1 MAASRWISCT
11 SAADTTAPASRE
23 ARPALEVL
31 LESAAGAPLAFAKA
45 HAEMPPPAIEAP
57 GGGPRPVVL
66 ESWRRSELANVDPDT
81 AEADVAY
88 AESDV
93 RDIRDAHPL
102 APLLPMLSEQLDPA
116 LSTAPYV
123 AILTN
128 ADGNVL
134 WRDGSAKARVTAD
147 TIRLSEGA
155 VWSEAS
161 VGTNGIGTCLAT
173 GRPTSIFANEHHAR
187 RLHPW
192 SCVGAPIRDPDT
204 GGLLGC
210 LDLSGSLRA
219 LHPAAVSLVSVSA
232 RLLEEQLRARMAQ
245 RDERMLVRNAGRLSA
260 AAGRT
265 ALLAPSGRVIAAQ
278 PHGWLSGPVDVS
290 RGSGDVRLAD
300 GEVATLEPL
309 GEGYL
314 LRAGDGP
321 ATAAVPVLT
330 LAFLGRTAPIVC
342 LDGREVPLSL
352 RRAEILALL
361 ALHPS
366 GLTADQLAGLLYGD
380 SASPVTVRAEVH
392 RLRTQLG
399 PHVITQRPYRLA
411 ATVDADFLHVRRLL
425 HTRDM
430 PAAASAYTGPL
441 LPGSCSPAIRREREA
456 LQTRLRAHTA

>member
-1 MAASRWISCT
+1 M
-11 SAADTTAPASRE
+11 
-23 ARPALEVL
+23 
-31 LESAAGAPLAFAKA
+31 
-45 HAEMPPPAIEAP
+45 P
-57 GGGPRPVVL
+57 GGAPRPVVA
-66 ESWRRSELANVDPDT
+66 ESWRRSLLADIDPDT
-81 AEADVAY
+81 AEAAVPYD
-88 AESDV
+88 ESDV

-102 APLLPMLSEQLDPA
+102 APLLPMLSEQLDPT

-123 AILTN
+123 AILTD

-134 WRDGSAKARVTAD
+134 WRDGTAKARVAAD

-155 VWSEAS
+155 AWSEDS
-161 VGTNGIGTCLAT
+161 IGTNGIGTCLAT
-173 GRPTSIFANEHHAR
+173 GRPTSIFADEHLAR
-187 RLHPW
+187 SLRPW
-192 SCVGAPIRDPDT
+192 SCVGAPVRDPDS
-204 GGLLGC
+204 GRVLAC

-232 RLLEEQLRARMAQ
+232 RLLEERLRARMAQ
-245 RDERMLVRNAGRLSA
+245 RDERMLVHNAARLSGSC
-260 AAGRT
+260 GRT

-278 PHGWLSGPVDVS
+278 PDGWLTGPVDVS

-300 GEVATLEPL
+300 GDVATLEPL

-314 LRAGDGP
+314 LRAGDGRTTT

-330 LAFLGRTAPIVC
+330 MAFLGRATPLVC
-342 LDGREVPLSL
+342 LEGREVPLSL

-366 GLTADQLAGLLYGD
+366 GLTAEQLAGLLYGD
-380 SASPVTVRAEVH
+380 AASPVTVRAEVH

-399 PHVITQRPYRLA
+399 PHVITRRPYRLA

-425 HTRDM
+425 RTRDM

-456 LQTRLRAHTA
+456 LQTRLRTHTA